1 MNRLTPLFKQT
12 TRLISLISD
21 EEIMNSVPKNMALK
35 YINQKLKELL
45 GAMGKTIG
53 IMGDFI
59 III

>member
-1 MNRLTPLFKQT
+1 
-12 TRLISLISD
+12 
-21 EEIMNSVPKNMALK
+21 MNSVPKNMALK